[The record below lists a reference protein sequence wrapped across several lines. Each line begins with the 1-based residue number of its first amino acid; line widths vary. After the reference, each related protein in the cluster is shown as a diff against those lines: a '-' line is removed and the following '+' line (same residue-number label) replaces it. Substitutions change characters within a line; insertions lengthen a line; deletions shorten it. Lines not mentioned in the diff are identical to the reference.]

1 MKNYKTGIALAITL
15 FLWAS
20 AFAGIR
26 AGLQDFSP
34 VHVAVFRFIV
44 ASVMLAALAMIKG
57 IQRPEREDVPRLILV
72 GVIGIA
78 VYNVVLN
85 YGELTVKAGA
95 ASFIVNVGPIFTAL
109 LSVALL
115 RERVQPLAWLG
126 MLVSFAGVGLIAL
139 GESGGIEVNL
149 GALLVLCAA
158 FCQSLYFVLQK
169 PLLRKYNVFTI
180 VCYSLWIGTIPL
192 LVFIPGL
199 FEAIVAAPVSSTL
212 AVVYLGVFP
221 AAIGYACWSYVL
233 SKMTASR
240 AATYLYLVPAISIA
254 IAYVWLNELSSWVS
268 LVGGSLALGGVLIV
282 NILGKQPATSPRP
295 MPYCA
300 PEEA

>member
-1 MKNYKTGIALAITL
+1 MKGYRTGLALTITL
-15 FLWAS
+15 LLWAS

-26 AGLQDFSP
+26 AGLQSFSP

-44 ASVMLAALAMIKG
+44 ASTALAVLAMTKG
-57 IQRPEREDVPRLILV
+57 IRRPTRADMPRLILV

-95 ASFIVNVGPIFTAL
+95 ASFIVNTGPMFTAL
-109 LSVALL
+109 LSIALL

-126 MLVSFAGVGLIAL
+126 MIISFAGVGLIAL
-139 GESGGIEVNL
+139 GESGGVELNG
-149 GALLVLCAA
+149 GAFLVLCAA
-158 FCQSLYFVLQK
+158 LCQSLYFVLQK
-169 PLLRKYNVFTI
+169 PLLQKYDVFTI
-180 VCYSLWIGTIPL
+180 VCYSLWIGTISL
-192 LVFIPGL
+192 LGFVPGL
-199 FEAIVAAPVSSTL
+199 FEAIKAAPISSTL

-233 SKMTASR
+233 SKTAASR
-240 AATYLYLVPAISIA
+240 AAAYLYLVPAISIA

-268 LVGGSLALGGVLIV
+268 LMGGSLALSGVLIV
-282 NILGKQPATSPRP
+282 NIFGKQPAPSSRTI
-295 MPYCA
+295 A
-300 PEEA
+300 NDAAEEV